1 MQPVESVICDHE
13 FAAKGPYMTTVS
25 VAPTNLD
32 RYYYD
37 CNDTK
42 LDPISGV
49 RPKKLKYGVGGVWKE
64 SKTGK
69 YMPCYD
75 PSTGAVIAYAPQC
88 TSEEV
93 EEAIQAAAKAF
104 PGWRDTPVVKR
115 IQVFFRMKQLLDEH
129 LDELTYLLAQENGKK
144 WDEAMGDVLKVI
156 EVVEFACGAPQ
167 MMKGE
172 SLMNV
177 SDGYDTVQFREPMG
191 VFAGIAPWN
200 FPAMIPQGWMVPI
213 CIVTGN
219 CMVLKA
225 ASFAPQ
231 SAMRITELWKQAGLP
246 DGVVNIVTTSR
257 NEAEI
262 FLKHPAIR
270 GVTFVGSTSV
280 GLHVYAT
287 AAGNGKRVQALTE
300 AKNHALVMRDAVIE
314 RTAQGILNSFSGCA
328 GERCMA
334 LPVVVAENA
343 IADQLVE
350 ALVRLA
356 KQVNCGPA
364 YEKNTGMGPVVNQG
378 HKDFVLNW
386 IETAI
391 KEGAKL
397 ILDGRNPNVPKGC
410 EKGYYVGPTIFDHVT
425 EEMSCGRDEIFG
437 PVLCIKRVDNF
448 EQGLAIMNNNPFA
461 NGSVIYTENGQF
473 AREFAKRTDGGM
485 VGINVG
491 IPVPLGIFGFTG
503 HKQSFFGDLH
513 CMGRDGFIFYTETK
527 NVTTTWFTGKQIPAK
542 VSTWDGTM
550 TRG

>member
-1 MQPVESVICDHE
+1 MSSSMLISDAETTKCYYFVPDD
-13 FAAKGPYMTTVS
+13 AKP
-25 VAPTNLD
+25 
-32 RYYYD
+32 
-37 CNDTK
+37 
-42 LDPISGV
+42 DPISGA
-49 RPKKLKYGVGGVWKE
+49 RPKKLKYSAGGEWKE
-64 SKTGK
+64 STTTK

-88 TSEEV
+88 TADEV
-93 EEAIQAAAKAF
+93 EEAIECAVKAF
-104 PGWRDTPVVKR
+104 PEWRDTPIPKR
-115 IQVFFRMKQLLDEH
+115 VQVLFRMKQLLDEH
-129 LDELTYLLAQENGKK
+129 LEELTYLCAQENGKK
-144 WDEAMGDVLKVI
+144 WDEAMGDILKVI

-177 SDGYDTVQFREPMG
+177 SSGYDTVQFREPMG

-213 CIVTGN
+213 CVVAGN

-231 SAMRITELWKQAGLP
+231 SALRITELWKEAGLP
-246 DGVVNIVTTSR
+246 NGVLNVVTTSR

-262 FLKHPAIR
+262 LLKHPDIK

-280 GLHVYAT
+280 GLHIYST
-287 AAGNGKRVQALTE
+287 AAANGKRVQALTE
-300 AKNHALVMRDAVIE
+300 AKNHALVMSDAVIE
-314 RTAQGILNSFSGCA
+314 RTAQGIINSFCGCA

-334 LPVVVAENA
+334 LPVVVAENS
-343 IADQLVE
+343 IADKLVE
-350 ALVRLA
+350 AVVRLA
-356 KQVNCGPA
+356 KQVNLGPA
-364 YEKNTGMGPVVNQG
+364 YEKSTGMGPVVNQA
-378 HKDFVLNW
+378 HKEFVLNW

-391 KEGAKL
+391 QEGAKL
-397 ILDGRNPNVPKGC
+397 LLDGRTPKLPKGC
-410 EKGYYVGPTIFDHVT
+410 QKGFFIGPTILDHVT
-425 EEMSCGRDEIFG
+425 EDMSCGREEIFG
-437 PVLCIKRVDNF
+437 PVLCIKRVDTF
-448 EQGLAIMNNNPFA
+448 EEGLAIMNNSRFA
-461 NGSVIYTENGQF
+461 NGSVIYTESGHF

-527 NVTTTWFTGKQIPAK
+527 NVTSTWFTGKEIPAK